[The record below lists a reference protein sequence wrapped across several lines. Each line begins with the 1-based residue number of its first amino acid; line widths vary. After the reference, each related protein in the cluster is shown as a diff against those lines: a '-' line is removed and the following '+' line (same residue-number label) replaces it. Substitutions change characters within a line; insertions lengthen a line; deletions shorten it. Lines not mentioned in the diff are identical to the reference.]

1 MRLVRNY
8 QLQKI
13 NRFALTAAMMLI
25 LLFSQ
30 ANAQQRLVI
39 VGGGE
44 RPKAAMSKFVEWSG
58 GARRARI
65 LFIPWATSEPEA
77 SFKYFKESLTAFS
90 PQEIEV
96 SPVAPLTEEKKSKFL
111 SQLKNATGVFFGGG
125 DQGRIMNVLKDESL
139 LQAVKERYAAGT
151 VFGGTSA
158 GAAIMSAQMI
168 TGEGDFT
175 VIDGSKVQTNLG
187 LGLLP
192 DYVIVDQHFIK
203 RQRENRLFGLIL
215 QNPEKFGV
223 GIDESTAIL
232 VTDNRFAE
240 VVGASQVMLISAN
253 AGQRQA
259 LIIYLAQ
266 PGDRFDLR
274 KRKLDKRKVA
284 SQSK

>member
-1 MRLVRNY
+1 
-8 QLQKI
+8 
-13 NRFALTAAMMLI
+13 MLI

-44 RPKAAMSKFVEWSG
+44 RPKAAMSKFVEWAG
-58 GARRARI
+58 GAARARI

-77 SFKYFKESLTAFS
+77 SFKYFKESLAAFS

-96 SPVAPLTEEKKSKFL
+96 APVAPLTEEKKSKFL

-125 DQGRIMNVLKDESL
+125 DQTRIMTALKDESL
-139 LQAVKERYAAGT
+139 LQALKQRYAAGT

>member
-1 MRLVRNY
+1 MRVFHNFH
-8 QLQKI
+8 LQKI
-13 NRFALTAAMMLI
+13 NHFALTVALMLI

-44 RPKAAMSKFVEWSG
+44 RPKAAMSKFVEWAG
-58 GARRARI
+58 GAGQARI

-77 SFKYFKESLTAFS
+77 SFKYFKESLAAFS
-90 PQEIEV
+90 PQETEV
-96 SPVAPLTEEKKSKFL
+96 APVAPLTEEKKSKFL

-125 DQGRIMNVLKDESL
+125 DQTRIMTALKDESL
-139 LQAVKERYAAGT
+139 LQALKQRYAAGT

-240 VVGASQVMLISAN
+240 VVGASQVMLVSAN

-274 KRKLDKRKVA
+274 KRKLDKRKSSV
-284 SQSK
+284 QGK

>member
-1 MRLVRNY
+1 MRILRIFHLRKTNH
-8 QLQKI
+8 
-13 NRFALTAAMMLI
+13 FALTNAMMLI
-25 LLFSQ
+25 LLFSH
-30 ANAQQRLVI
+30 AYAQQRLVI

-44 RPKAAMSKFVEWSG
+44 RPRAAMSKFVEWAG
-58 GARRARI
+58 GSARARI

-77 SFKYFKESLTAFS
+77 SYKYFKESLAAFS
-90 PQEIEV
+90 PQETEIA
-96 SPVAPLTEEKKSKFL
+96 PIAPLTEEKKSKFL
-111 SQLKNATGVFFGGG
+111 SQLKNATGIFFGGG
-125 DQGRIMNVLKDESL
+125 DQVRIMNALKDESL
-139 LQAVKERYAAGT
+139 LKALKERYAAGT

-158 GAAIMSAQMI
+158 GAAIMSSQMI

-175 VIDGSKVQTNLG
+175 VIDGSKVQTNFG

-215 QNPEKFGV
+215 QNPEKFGI

-240 VVGASQVMLISAN
+240 VVGASQVMLVSAK
-253 AGQRQA
+253 GGDRRA

-266 PGDRFDLR
+266 PGERFDLR
-274 KRKLDKRKVA
+274 KRKLDKRKSS